1 MVTVGG
7 WAGNE
12 PVNKETTSTVKEEV
26 PRMNTTTPPSPQRLE
41 QAIEVFVGGLE
52 GLEGALLT
60 FERLLEFVLE
70 PEEGA
75 LKEGAPEHQ
84 N

>member
-1 MVTVGG
+1 MSPWT
-7 WAGNE
+7 ADNNTTT
-12 PVNKETTSTVKEEV
+12 NKETTSTVKEEV
-26 PRMNTTTPPSPQRLE
+26 PRMTTTPSPQRLE
-41 QAIEVFVGGLE
+41 QAIEGFVGDLE